1 MLHLTL
7 YKYANKPII
16 VDKSSYLGTGLA
28 VTGDAMT
35 SNQDMENPV
44 VLLSYTTE
52 PDYNYAYIQEYHRYY
67 YLTQKTWVS
76 ANVWSLT
83 FHVDELYTY
92 KTLVKSLSG
101 LVAYSASGSSL
112 KPDSRLVYNN
122 PPTYST
128 NAPASTLKNPGDS
141 YILLRCRYFNVVTGL
156 TTPDNNMIYYVMPI
170 SSFRVFQYNYNI
182 LANGSEADQKL
193 AVAIGKLIV
202 DCTVLKW
209 FKASDYTAVTTGSIP
224 FQSPEIDHLRG
235 MLGGYSLSMKDAN
248 NVAQPY
254 YGFFD
259 HSEYKGVDLT
269 WLLVY
274 QYYWQRKASRVAY
287 IPFVG
292 RIALDLERMGISSS
306 LSSFVGV
313 HIDYDFSSNSYVIV
327 PGTATIA
334 HGAES
339 LETLYYGYAER
350 VPNMFSTAYV
360 VDESMQMWETALD
373 RQYTSG
379 MLGIVGNIPNAAAGF
394 MHGSLVSVAAQ
405 YQKTL
410 NDIKYTETEMN
421 YAQAASLATRG
432 TDNGGCIDNAY
443 ITIDNNTIVNIDAFL
458 EVYMSVPST
467 DFASFWADHGLP
479 DGAHRSLSGLTG
491 YVQMQEF
498 EMLYDSN
505 ATVGEMQRLEAQ
517 LYKGVIL

>member
-7 YKYANKPII
+7 YKYTNKPII
-16 VDKSSYLGTGLA
+16 VDKSSYLGTGFA
-28 VTGDAMT
+28 VAGDAMT

-44 VLLSYTTE
+44 VLLSFTSE
-52 PDYNYAYIQEYHRYY
+52 PDYNYAYIQEYNRYY

-76 ANVWSLT
+76 ANVWSMT

-101 LVAYSASGSSL
+101 LVAYSASGSAL

-122 PPTYST
+122 PPTYNTVVPS
-128 NAPASTLKNPGDS
+128 STLKNPGDS
-141 YILLRCRYFNVVTGL
+141 YILMRCRYFNVVTGL

-170 SSFRVFQYNYNI
+170 SSFRVFQYNYNT

-209 FKASDYTAVTTGSIP
+209 FKASDYTAVTSGSIP

-287 IPFVG
+287 IPYVG
-292 RIALDLERMGISSS
+292 RIALDLERMGLSSS

-327 PGTATIA
+327 PGVSTIA

-394 MHGSLVSVAAQ
+394 MHGSLISVAAQ

-443 ITIDNNTIVNIDAFL
+443 ITIDNNTIVNINAFL

-479 DGAHRSLSGLTG
+479 DGAHRSLSGMSG

-505 ATVGEMQRLEAQ
+505 ATIGEMQRLEAQ
-517 LYKGVIL
+517 LHQGVIL

>member
-7 YKYANKPII
+7 YKYTNKPII

-44 VLLSYTTE
+44 VLLSFTTE

-76 ANVWSLT
+76 ANVWSMT

-101 LVAYSASGSSL
+101 LVAYSASGSAL

-122 PPTYST
+122 PPIYTT
-128 NAPASTLKNPGDS
+128 NVPSSTLKNPGES
-141 YILLRCRYFNVVTGL
+141 YILMRCRYYNVVTGL
-156 TTPDNNMIYYVMPI
+156 TDPDNNMIYYVMPI
-170 SSFRVFQYNYNI
+170 SSYKVFQRNYNT
-182 LANGSEADQKL
+182 LANGTERDQAT
-193 AVAIGKLIV
+193 AVAIGKCIV
-202 DCTVLKW
+202 DMTVLKW
-209 FKASDYTAVTTGSIP
+209 FKASDYTAVTAGVIP
-224 FQSPEIDHLRG
+224 FQSPEIDRVQG
-235 MLGGYSLSMKDAN
+235 ALGGYNLSMKDSN

-254 YGFFD
+254 YAFFD
-259 HSEYKGVDLT
+259 HTEYKGVDLT

-292 RIALDLERMGISSS
+292 RVALDLERMGLSSS

-313 HIDYDFSSNSYVIV
+313 HIDYDFTSNSYVIV

-334 HGAES
+334 HGSES
-339 LETLYYGYAER
+339 LETLYRGYAER
-350 VPNMFSTAYV
+350 VPNMFSTPFA
-360 VDESMQMWETALD
+360 VDESVQLWETALD

-379 MLGIVGNIPNAAAGF
+379 MLGLVGNIPNAAASF
-394 MHGSLVSVAAQ
+394 MHGSLISVGAQ
-405 YQKTL
+405 YQKVL
-410 NDIKYTETEMN
+410 NDIKYTETELN
-421 YAQAASLATRG
+421 YAQASSLASRG
-432 TDNGGCIDNAY
+432 TDNGGSIDNAY
-443 ITIDNNTIVNIDAFL
+443 TTIVNNQIVYIDAFL

-498 EMLYDSN
+498 EMIYDSN

-517 LYKGVIL
+517 LHQGVIL

>member
-16 VDKSSYLGTGLA
+16 VDKSNYLGTGLA

-44 VLLSYTTE
+44 VLLSFTTE
-52 PDYNYAYIQEYHRYY
+52 PDYNYAYIQEYNRYY

-193 AVAIGKLIV
+193 AVAIGRLIV

-360 VDESMQMWETALD
+360 VDESMQMWETALN

-394 MHGSLVSVAAQ
+394 MHGSLISVAAQ

-498 EMLYDSN
+498 EMIYDSN

-517 LYKGVIL
+517 LHQGVIL